1 MSLAMAE
8 SRGKIF
14 YREDLEYSSHRLTIE
29 RRLHLYESHPDKSER
44 SAILWHAWC
53 QNKGWLKRLLELTLA
68 SFPSYS
74 RHDATHAEAV
84 LHNIERILGE
94 NRIFDLS
101 ATDCFAILH
110 TVYVHD
116 IGMAILATDREKI
129 VRSDGFVEMIDEMAH
144 GADDDLR
151 KAALQL
157 KKRYYGNNMEAE
169 ADHDGLAYHERKKE
183 LYEEKLET
191 YYAVVQLIAEYQRKQ
206 HGEKV
211 ASSVREWISDGDK
224 LRSEFAMSGI
234 PMRIFFRI
242 ADCASLHTDWDFAHV
257 LDLPSE
263 EDGYENDML
272 HPQFIA
278 VLLQLGDA
286 LDIDNDRFHPFAEA
300 FLGQFPAQSKNHYEK
315 HLAVR
320 MLKITPEEIEVEA
333 DCKSREALRLI
344 KSECDSIDNLLRA
357 ASYHWS
363 SIAPKGFRGALPTF
377 RLKRLRLEG
386 IEIPLDL
393 AMSRFQISSAKAFSL
408 LQGENIYSGYFP
420 FVRELLQNAIDS
432 TKIQCYREFMISP
445 KFRFESNN
453 KSTKAPSIRNISDV
467 INPVEYPIK
476 ISMTCACQRKDG
488 CFEEV
493 DFLQIPEKE
502 RDGETYGILFSI
514 EDYGTGINTD
524 SIRAISHVGTS
535 YRDRKNLLR
544 KMPDW
549 LRPTGEFGIG
559 LQSVFLV
566 SDRFYCETYV
576 RNGERYSIE
585 FLTGANGEKGYINV
599 EPRNP
604 EENPMA
610 YGTKFTVFISHD
622 KKKRRNDFM
631 EAWSGYDPFA
641 ENYECDRIRRN
652 IIALAI
658 QILLDIDSQMGDL
671 LFPVYA
677 SVDFKL
683 EEEQKK
689 HLKNHLVNI
698 VFDNMDGKVSYNEEN
713 LRAHVC
719 WMYKPVKT
727 DSNRIRFEFPGAF
740 CQVDLQKMKIFLW
753 LEELSVNVCL
763 SVEHLLQN
771 NLEAKLRSKCNLFY
785 KGMLIE
791 SRDIENGGNL
801 IEYIDILG
809 GKRGQQLIQL
819 SRNGFTSD
827 GEAYID
833 NTLIP
838 EINHSLLKALRLLSG
853 GTILKEDFSEK
864 VRQNIRKALTCV
876 GETDSLDQFDW
887 QRQLIGI
894 SLLYNFYKR
903 ESEKNRKDFISQ
915 KAANEQKQWDQAI
928 GFVAEELKKGQQ
940 ESVINEYVSSSFPV
954 TVVYP
959 VLSEKKR
966 GISVLARR
974 NISMADFYNSRN
986 KFAVI
991 SKRRGE
997 GDMWLNSLVWLKG
1010 TDSDV
1015 KVPDEDTRQPLPV
1028 LIDLL
1033 ENEEIQLQQ
1042 RKSRL
1047 EKWSEL
1053 FLEKAGNIVDTP
1065 SVQQSNFILWLLQ
1078 SVPIS
1083 ACFCSA
1089 TGNMKIHILSG
1100 HPLKSVFY
1108 NVHSKYMLLKKMTE
1122 RSLKTNAKRFAGNV
1136 WLGYECLKIPTIQ
1149 EDVCSLKEKYTYE
1162 NGVFMLLPCSGD
1174 AAEELVRFT
1183 ERLDDANTGI
1193 ALRNES
1199 GDIEKIHLNQK
1210 KQVLEENARVLYGC
1224 LNFATI
1230 YRTANMEQK
1239 FDEKYREHCLRR
1251 KSMISKQSFINQL
1264 NKGYTIMVKTI
1275 FQEVLREPKR
1285 PEKRNTWKNYSLDNL
1300 TVEKLEQKLSNS
1312 VRKPEEL
1319 EKLSGRICETILEN
1333 EYVITNG
1340 WWMIEDNIPL
1350 EIQKVLQ
1357 ELAKHCLSW
1366 EWIWNLL
1373 NHLENELK
1381 FSEIKQKF
1389 WEDSKECDNLIK
1401 WTALNTRNDEDVV
1414 RECYD
1419 QVWNEFEDA
1428 AVCHRKHPD
1437 SGAQSQLLA
1446 WIASQDKERSI
1457 ND

>member
-1 MSLAMAE
+1 MTDSN
-8 SRGKIF
+8 GKIY
-14 YREDLEYSSHRLTIE
+14 YREDFEYSTHRLTIE

-53 QNKGWLKRLLELTLA
+53 QNKGWLRRLLELTLA

-129 VRSDGFVEMIDEMAH
+129 VKSDGFVEMIDEMAQ

-157 KKRYYGNNMEAE
+157 KKRRYGNNMEAE
-169 ADHDGLAYHERKKE
+169 TDHDGLAYHERKKE

-211 ASSVREWISDGDK
+211 ASSVREWISDRDK

-234 PMRIFFRI
+234 PMRIFSRI

-257 LDLPSE
+257 LDLPPE

-300 FLGQFPAQSKNHYEK
+300 FLGQFPAQSQNHYEK

-320 MLKITPEEIEVEA
+320 MLKITPEEIEIEA

-344 KSECDSIDNLLRA
+344 KSECDSIDNLLRS

-393 AMSRFQISSAKAFSL
+393 AMTRFQISSAKAFSL

-432 TKIQCYREFMISP
+432 TKIQCYREFMTSP
-445 KFRFESNN
+445 KFRFESKN
-453 KSTKAPSIRNISDV
+453 KSAKIPSIRNISDV

-476 ISMTCACQRKDG
+476 ISMKCACQKQNG
-488 CFEEV
+488 SLEEV
-493 DFLQIPEKE
+493 DILRIPEKE
-502 RDGETYGILFSI
+502 RDGEAYGILFSI

-535 YRDRKNLLR
+535 YKDRKKLLR
-544 KMPDW
+544 EMPDW

-566 SDRFYCETYV
+566 SDKFYCETYV

-604 EENPMA
+604 AEDPMA

-622 KKKRRNDFM
+622 KKKQRNDFM

-641 ENYECDRIRRN
+641 ENYDCDRIRRN

-658 QILLDIDSQMGDL
+658 QILLDIDSQLGDL

-677 SVDFKL
+677 SVQFKL
-683 EEEQKK
+683 EDEQKK
-689 HLKNHLVNI
+689 QLKNKLLNI
-698 VFDNMDGKVSYNEEN
+698 VFDNLDEEVNYTEEN

-763 SVEHLLQN
+763 SVERLLRD
-771 NLEAKLRSKCNLFY
+771 NLQTKSKSQCNIFY
-785 KGMLIE
+785 KGLLIE
-791 SRDIENGGNL
+791 PRDIENSGNL

-838 EINHSLLKALRLLSG
+838 EINRNLLKVLELLAG
-853 GTILKEDFSEK
+853 DKVLDEDFSEK
-864 VRQNIRKALTCV
+864 VRRNIRQALTSA
-876 GETDSLDQFDW
+876 GQADSPDQFDW

-894 SLLYNFYKR
+894 SLFYNFYKR
-903 ESEKNRKDFISQ
+903 ESEKGRKGYISR
-915 KAANEQKQWDQAI
+915 KAVNEKRQWDQAI
-928 GFVAEELKKGQQ
+928 EFVAEEIRKNQQ
-940 ESVINEYVSSSFPV
+940 KSLISEYVSSGFPV
-954 TVVYP
+954 TVIYP

-966 GISVLARR
+966 DLSVLARC
-974 NISMADFYNSRN
+974 NISIADFYNSRN

-997 GDMWLNSLVWLKG
+997 GDMWLNSLLWLRG

-1015 KVPDEDTRQPLPV
+1015 KAPEEDIRQPLPV

-1033 ENEEIQLQQ
+1033 ENEEMQLLQ
-1042 RKSRL
+1042 RRNRL
-1047 EKWSEL
+1047 EKWADL

-1083 ACFCSA
+1083 ACFCSE
-1089 TGNMKIHILSG
+1089 TGNMKIHVLSG
-1100 HPLKSVFY
+1100 HPLNSVFY
-1108 NVHSKYMLLKKMTE
+1108 NVHSKYMLLKKMAE
-1122 RSLKTNAKRFAGNV
+1122 RSRRTNAKRFAGNV
-1136 WLGYECLKIPTIQ
+1136 WLGYEFLKVPAIQ
-1149 EDVCSLKEKYTYE
+1149 EDVCSLKEKYVYE
-1162 NGVFMLLPCSGD
+1162 NGVFMFLPCSGD
-1174 AAEELVRFT
+1174 AAEELVRFA
-1183 ERLDDANTGI
+1183 EWQEEADTGI
-1193 ALRNES
+1193 VLQNEK
-1199 GDIEKIHLNQK
+1199 GDSVKIPADKIEQT
-1210 KQVLEENARVLYGC
+1210 LEENAKALYSC
-1224 LNFATI
+1224 LNFAI
-1230 YRTANMEQK
+1230 MCQTADMEQK
-1239 FDEKYREHCLRR
+1239 LDEKYREHCLRK
-1251 KSMISKQSFINQL
+1251 KSMISKQSFIYQL
-1264 NKGYTIMVKTI
+1264 NKGYNIMVKSV
-1275 FQEVLREPKR
+1275 FQEMLMEPKR
-1285 PEKRNTWKNYSLDNL
+1285 QEKRITWKKYSLEDMKA
-1300 TVEKLEQKLSNS
+1300 EELEQKMSHSLRTNEEIEGLS
-1312 VRKPEEL
+1312 K
-1319 EKLSGRICETILEN
+1319 RICETILDN
-1333 EYVITNG
+1333 EDIVTAG
-1340 WWMIEDNIPL
+1340 WWMLEDNIPP

-1357 ELAKHCLSW
+1357 ELAKHCFAW

-1381 FSEIKQKF
+1381 FSEIKQKY
-1389 WEDSKECDNLIK
+1389 WTNSTECDNLIN
-1401 WTALNTRNDEDVV
+1401 WTALEIQNDVESVC
-1414 RECYD
+1414 ECYG
-1419 QVWNEFEDA
+1419 QIWEELKEA
-1428 AVCHRKHPD
+1428 ALCHRQCPV
-1437 SGAQSQLLA
+1437 SGSQSKLLA
-1446 WIASQDKERSI
+1446 WIASQDKERSS